1 MNTVITLDDIKAYAE
16 VDYIINHMNEKYIKK
31 VPEKIKVFFSKFKDP
46 NYEVKINPYIPL
58 ENQGL
63 QRYSLEIIA
72 LLHLRYWC
80 EDEKRKQELYEIM
93 IENEEKLE
101 SHIQEKLSVDEMLD
115 EQFTMKEENEEV
127 EEEDYSKPRVIQK
140 YDIYA
145 KDNEDIKDYTDYEE
159 DESAENE
166 TISTTDDITD
176 ENNRISTAEEDDDA
190 DENISEKNTA
200 LLENETEKVGFFAQ
214 IKEKI
219 MSLFKKKIN

>member
-16 VDYIINHMNEKYIKK
+16 IDYIINHMNEKYIKK
-31 VPEKIKVFFSKFKDP
+31 IPEKIRVFFSKFKDP
-46 NYEVKINPYIPL
+46 TYEVKINPYVPL

-101 SHIQEKLSVDEMLD
+101 SHIQEKLNIDEMLD
-115 EQFTMKEENEEV
+115 EQFTTKEENEEV
-127 EEEDYSKPRVIQK
+127 EEDYSKPRVIQK

-145 KDNEDIKDYTDYEE
+145 KNNEDIKDYTDYEE
-159 DESAENE
+159 NENE
-166 TISTTDDITD
+166 NQTEENKVVSTTKDITE
-176 ENNRISTAEEDDDA
+176 EN
-190 DENISEKNTA
+190 SEKNTA
-200 LLENETEKVGFFAQ
+200 LTENETENIGFFAK

-219 MSLFKKKIN
+219 MSLFKKKN